1 MTAAIASLLRDTF
14 DARHAF
20 EAHFDGCRT
29 CGTGRVNLGLCA
41 AGRRLHNAYAALR
54 NTLNRH

>member
-1 MTAAIASLLRDTF
+1 MTTATATIINLTFEARD
-14 DARHAF
+14 AF

-41 AGRRLHNAYAALR
+41 VGRRLHTAYASLK
-54 NTLNRH
+54 NRING